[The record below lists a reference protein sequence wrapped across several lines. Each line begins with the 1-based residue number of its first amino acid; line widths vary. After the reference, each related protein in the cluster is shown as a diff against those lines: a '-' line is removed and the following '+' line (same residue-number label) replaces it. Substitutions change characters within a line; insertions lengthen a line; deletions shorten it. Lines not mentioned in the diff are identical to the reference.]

1 MANPQFQM
9 CPKKDGGGHPW
20 PIQDIELP
28 LRDCY
33 YGNILVRKADVDVP
47 MSLRHIQEVARC
59 AEDPIYFIENY
70 CRIISLDEGII
81 PFRMYEFQREMV
93 RLYANNRFCLTLTAR
108 QMGKT
113 ATMAAYILWFAMFN
127 ETKTVAV
134 LANKGEQAQ
143 EIMDRIR
150 LMYEFLPFFLQPG
163 ARTYNK
169 KTLEFDNRSKI
180 FSAATSSASIR
191 GRSVDLCYIDEAAFI
206 ENDLEFY
213 ESTYPVISSGAESRV
228 IMTTTPKGT
237 RGMFYGLWMDS
248 EAGNNSYK
256 TLRVTWEAHP
266 KRDQAWK
273 DVTLANIGASRFQ
286 QEFNVVFRG
295 SSGTLIPADILE
307 RMQWKNPKY
316 EREHL
321 KVYEDY
327 DPEHKY
333 VLVAD
338 TAGGLGLD
346 YSVAAVF
353 DVTEYPYTVAAIYRS
368 NVISPLVFPHTVMN
382 MAYTYGECPVL
393 AESNSTEGGQVVYI
407 LYYELEYE
415 NMVVTSYSEK
425 GIGGV
430 RVGGKANQAAPGIKT
445 SVKVKAAGCA
455 NLKTLL
461 ESEKLKVID
470 QDMIDE
476 LGTFIL
482 QGNTYKADEGCNDDT
497 SMVLVLFSWFVK
509 QEFFSEYVDAKI
521 GDDLY
526 SQSVRSAMEDI
537 LPFGYVCF
545 SGEPT
550 AETSVVKEDF
560 DHFGMKVSMGYMSID
575 EWMRM

>member
-1 MANPQFQM
+1 MADFIQY
-9 CPKKDGGGHPW
+9 CPRKDGGGHKW
-20 PIQDIELP
+20 PIEDIDLP
-28 LRDCY
+28 LKDCY
-33 YGNILVRKADVDVP
+33 YGNILVRRAEVHTP
-47 MSLRHIQEVARC
+47 MSMDHIYEIDKC
-59 AEDPIYFIENY
+59 AADPVYFIENY

-81 PFRMYEFQREMV
+81 PFRMYDYQREMV

-113 ATMAAYILWFAMFN
+113 ATMAAYILWFAMFH
-127 ETKTVAV
+127 ETKTIAV

-163 ARTYNK
+163 ARVYNK

-206 ENDLEFY
+206 ENDLDFY

-237 RGMFYGLWMDS
+237 RGMFYGLWLDS
-248 EAGNNSYK
+248 EAGRNSYK
-256 TLRVTWEAHP
+256 TLKVTWEAHP
-266 KRDQAWK
+266 KRDEKWK
-273 DVTLANIGASRFQ
+273 EVTLANIGASRFQ

-295 SSGTLIPADILE
+295 SSGTLIPGDVLE
-307 RMQWKNPKY
+307 SLQWRNPVY
-316 EREHL
+316 ERDNL
-321 KVYEDY
+321 KVYKEY
-327 DPEHKY
+327 DKDRKY

-346 YSVAAVF
+346 YSVSVVF

-368 NVISPLVFPHTVMN
+368 NTISPLVFPHTVMN

-415 NMVVTSYSEK
+415 NMVVTSYSDK
-425 GIGGV
+425 GIGGI
-430 RVGGKANQAAPGIKT
+430 RVGGKASQAAPGIKT

-455 NLKTLL
+455 NLKTLI
-461 ESEKLKVID
+461 ESGHLLIED

-482 QGNTYKADEGCNDDT
+482 QGTSYKADEGCNDDT
-497 SMVLVLFSWFVK
+497 TMTLVLFSWFLK
-509 QEFFSEYVDAKI
+509 QEFFSEYVNSKI
-521 GDDLY
+521 GDELY
-526 SQSVRSAMEDI
+526 TESVRAAMEDV

-545 SGEPT
+545 SADPT
-550 AETSVVKEDF
+550 SEAVVNESY
-560 DHFGMKVSMGYMSID
+560 DHFGMKMSVGYMSID